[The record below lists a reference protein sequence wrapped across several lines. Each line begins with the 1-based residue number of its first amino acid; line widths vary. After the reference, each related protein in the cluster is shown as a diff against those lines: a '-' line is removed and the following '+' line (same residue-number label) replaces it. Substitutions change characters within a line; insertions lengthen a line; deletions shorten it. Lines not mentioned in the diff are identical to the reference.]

1 MNDVGRFYI
10 HKVTTVLSTNNVS
23 GLNNVMR
30 HVKDVTTLGVFGS
43 TCGQIKLKLYLL
55 LGKQNF
61 KTTFEGFG

>member
-30 HVKDVTTLGVFGS
+30 HVKDVPTLAVFALTG
-43 TCGQIKLKLYLL
+43 GQIKLKLYLL

-61 KTTFEGFG
+61 KTTF